1 MVDRRQRGQSIF
13 GYRRSEATRSFSLPM
28 RKPINQTSIKQY
40 MRNCEEEKETGNP
53 NLYGKEDRQSDRF
66 DTIQLWYAPFPL
78 LFFVSS
84 RFSH

>member
-1 MVDRRQRGQSIF
+1 
-13 GYRRSEATRSFSLPM
+13 
-28 RKPINQTSIKQY
+28 